1 MEKVAFDNLYLLIQ
15 TSPRDGF
22 HFSTNLV
29 LTIEL
34 IK

>member
-1 MEKVAFDNLYLLIQ
+1 MFKEFPAE
-15 TSPRDGF
+15 
-22 HFSTNLV
+22 LV